1 MNMWSLWQKIS
12 DLTSI
17 YPNMPALKYGRDVE
31 QHASNVFFEICKRSH
46 IMPRLSSCGLFF
58 DGKQPFSGARPDVI
72 VECACHGRTC
82 LEIKCFF
89 NQSQRSNRT

>member
-17 YPNMPALKYGRDVE
+17 YPNMPALKYGRDME
-31 QHASNVFFEICKRSH
+31 QRASNVFFEICKRSH
-46 IMPRLSSCGLFF
+46 IMPRLSNCGLFL
-58 DGKQPFSGARPDVI
+58 DGKQPFPGARPDVI

-89 NQSQRSNRT
+89 